1 MMKDKLQKHHKNPRY
16 FIIRRVAIV
25 LALALTLSLS
35 IGIPL
40 AIRAHSKV
48 TNSNIVLV
56 K

>member
-1 MMKDKLQKHHKNPRY
+1 MKDKLYKHHRKSSY
-16 FIIRRVAIV
+16 YLLKRVVIV

-40 AIRAHSKV
+40 ALRVHAR
-48 TNSNIVLV
+48 NSQTEIVLV